1 MITFF
6 RRILTSWIVLALF
19 GLILVAFIVTGVNLP
34 DGSSLGSLGSG
45 GSAPARIGRSDIATT
60 DVSQRIQAQYDSARR
75 ENSELTLPA
84 FVRSGGVEQ
93 TLDQMINIRAFERFA
108 NDNGIYV
115 SKRLIDG
122 EIASIPA
129 FRGVTGQFDRN
140 VFLGI
145 LGQQR
150 LTENGVR
157 DDIGRD
163 KLATMLIVPTS
174 AGTRVPVNLATP
186 YASALLEMREGQV
199 ATVPNSAIPAGKPAT
214 DTEIQT
220 YYKQNSAR
228 YTAPETRIIRYAR
241 FDRSRFA
248 SLANPTEAE
257 IAAAYKAKSTQYA
270 GKETRVL
277 TQVIVA
283 DQASANNIVA
293 KVKAGTSIDAA
304 AKAAK
309 AEATT
314 LTEQDKA
321 AYTGL
326 SSAAIADSAFATAQG
341 SVATPGKSGLGWH
354 VVRVDKIT
362 RTSGKT
368 LADVRATLIPELV
381 KSKTDGLLADFITK
395 IEDAVSDGSTFDDV
409 VKSEGLTAE
418 TTPLISGTGTAP
430 KDAQYKFPADLTP
443 ILRDAFQGEPEDDAT
458 VIALA
463 AGLSY
468 TIYDLD
474 RVNPAAPRPI
484 AEVRDQIIADIENA
498 RTSNAA
504 RAIANAIVAKINK
517 GTTLADAVRAAGVSL
532 PPVQTI
538 RARRLD
544 LTQQQGGV
552 PPTLETLFR
561 IMKKQARLI
570 QASDKNGWSVIT
582 LDAIIQPQ
590 ATNQPGLVQATQQ
603 QMARIIGDEY
613 AAQFTTAVKAS
624 VGATRN
630 PAAIAKI
637 KSDLMGTSVR

>member
-6 RRILTSWIVLALF
+6 RRILTSWIVLGLF

-34 DGSSLGSLGSG
+34 DGSSIGSIGSS
-45 GSAPARIGRSDIATT
+45 GSAPARIGRSDIPAT

-75 ENSELTLPA
+75 ENPELTLSA

-93 TLDQMINIRAFERFA
+93 TLDQMVNVRAFERFA

-140 VFLGI
+140 VFLG
-145 LGQQR
+145 
-150 LTENGVR
+150 VR
-157 DDIGRD
+157 NDIGRD
-163 KLATMLIVPTS
+163 KLATMIIVPTS

-199 ATVPNSAIPAGKPAT
+199 ITVPNSAVPAGKPAT
-214 DTEIQT
+214 DAEIQT
-220 YYKQNSAR
+220 FYKQNSTR

-257 IAAAYKAKSTQYA
+257 IAAAYKAKSAQYA
-270 GKETRVL
+270 SKETRVL
-277 TQVIVA
+277 TQVIVS
-283 DQASANNIVA
+283 DQASANTIVA
-293 KVKAGTSIDAA
+293 KIKAGTSIEAA
-304 AKAAK
+304 AKAAN

-326 SSAAIADSAFATAQG
+326 SSAVIADSAFATAQG
-341 SVATPGKSGLGWH
+341 AIATPGKSGLGWH
-354 VVRVDKIT
+354 VVRVDKIIK
-362 RTSGKT
+362 TSGKA

-395 IEDAVSDGSTFDDV
+395 IEDEISEGSTFDDV
-409 VKSEGLTAE
+409 IKAEGLTAE
-418 TTPLISGTGTAP
+418 TTPMISAIGTAP
-430 KDAQYKFPADLTP
+430 KDAKYKFPTDLVP
-443 ILRDAFQGEPEDDAT
+443 ILRDAFQAETDDDAT

-463 AGLSY
+463 PGLSY

-474 RVNPAAPRPI
+474 QITPAAPRAI
-484 AEVRDQIIADIENA
+484 ADVRDQIKADMENA
-498 RTSNAA
+498 RASNAS

-517 GTTLADAVRAAGVSL
+517 GTALAEAVSAAGVRL
-532 PPVQTI
+532 PATQTI
-538 RARRLD
+538 RAKRLD
-544 LTQQQGGV
+544 LTEQKGGV
-552 PPTLETLFR
+552 PPTVETLFR
-561 IMKKQARLI
+561 MVNKQARLI
-570 QASDKNGWSVIT
+570 QTPDKSGWSIVT
-582 LDAIIQPQ
+582 LTSVTQPPV
-590 ATNQPGLVQATQQ
+590 TNQPGLVQATQQ

-613 AAQFTTAVKAS
+613 AAQFTTAVRAS
-624 VGATRN
+624 VNATRN
-630 PAAIAKI
+630 PEAIAKI
-637 KSDLMGTSVR
+637 KSDLTGASVR